1 MAGASEASVRK
12 QKKYFYYWG
21 FLSAEIYFF
30 LIQRVVDTPLEE
42 EGKLVHYDPSCHN

>member
-1 MAGASEASVRK
+1 MAGTSEVSVRK

-30 LIQRVVDTPLEE
+30 LIQSVGDTLLEE
-42 EGKLVHYDPSCHN
+42 EGKLVHCDPSCHN

>member
-1 MAGASEASVRK
+1 MAGASEVSVRK

-30 LIQRVVDTPLEE
+30 LIQSVGDALLEE
-42 EGKLVHYDPSCHN
+42 ESKLVHCDPSCHN